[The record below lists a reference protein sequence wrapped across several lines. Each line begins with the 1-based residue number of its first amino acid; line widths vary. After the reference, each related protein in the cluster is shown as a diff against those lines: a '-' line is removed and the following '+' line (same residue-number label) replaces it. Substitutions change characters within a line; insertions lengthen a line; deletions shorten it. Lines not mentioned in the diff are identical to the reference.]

1 MTKIISSNIGY
12 PRIGENREWKRS
24 LENFWD
30 GNISEGE
37 LIEQTTAIRLNNLKK
52 QKELGID
59 LIPVGDFSFY
69 DHVLDTSI
77 TFGVVPSRFT
87 YNGGKVDLETY
98 FAIARGADEAIASEM
113 TKWFNTNYHYIVPEL
128 NDVTP
133 ALVDN
138 RALTYYEEAKEKL
151 GIDGKPVILG
161 PITFLKLAK
170 GYEKDEFARLV
181 DTFIPL
187 YVEQLKQLHAAGAE
201 WVQIDEPIFVTK
213 VDLETL
219 AAAKKV
225 YETFAEEVPGL
236 KIIFQTYFE
245 KIYHYAEITQ
255 LPVAAFGIDFVH
267 GDSLEQIRQFGFPQG
282 KTLAAGIIDGRNVWR
297 ADLGEK
303 LTILETL
310 KQFVNEGDIIV
321 QASSSLLHVPVT
333 KRLEEK
339 IDPVIL
345 GGLSFADEKITEIVS
360 LTKGLQEDRQA
371 IAEEIATVD
380 AALSE
385 LKDTYRSNE
394 EVREA
399 VSGLTAEDAQR
410 KAPFNERLQIQ
421 REHFNFPVLPTT
433 TIGSLPQTPEVRRTR
448 SKWRKGEI
456 TDQQY
461 ETFVNEQIERWID
474 IQEDID
480 IDVLVHGEFERN
492 DMVEYFGEKLN
503 GFSVTEFGWVQSY
516 GSRCVKPPLIFGDV
530 SWSGPMTVKESV
542 YAQSLTDRPIK
553 GMLTGPVTILNWSF
567 AHDATTRKEIM
578 DQIALALQKEVEAL
592 QSNGIKII
600 QVDEPAIREGLPLNP
615 AEWEEYLEAAAYAFR
630 LSTATAE
637 NDTQI
642 HTHMCYSQFE
652 DIFDAIDALDADVIS
667 IETSRSHGELVS
679 TFEENTYK
687 KEIGLGVY
695 DIHSPRIPAVEEMK
709 ANISRAL
716 RTIPASQFWVNPDC
730 GLKTR
735 KEDETIGALKVMVQA
750 AKESR
755 EKLA

>member
-1 MTKIISSNIGY
+1 
-12 PRIGENREWKRS
+12 
-24 LENFWD
+24 
-30 GNISEGE
+30 
-37 LIEQTTAIRLNNLKK
+37 
-52 QKELGID
+52 
-59 LIPVGDFSFY
+59 
-69 DHVLDTSI
+69 
-77 TFGVVPSRFT
+77 VVQSRFT
-87 YNGGKVDLETY
+87 YNGGKVYLETY
-98 FAIARGADEAIASEM
+98 YNIARGADEAIASEM
-113 TKWFNTNYHYIVPEL
+113 TKWFNTNYHYIVTEL

-360 LTKGLQEDRQA
+360 
-371 IAEEIATVD
+371 
-380 AALSE
+380 
-385 LKDTYRSNE
+385 
-394 EVREA
+394 
-399 VSGLTAEDAQR
+399 
-410 KAPFNERLQIQ
+410 
-421 REHFNFPVLPTT
+421 
-433 TIGSLPQTPEVRRTR
+433 
-448 SKWRKGEI
+448 
-456 TDQQY
+456 
-461 ETFVNEQIERWID
+461 
-474 IQEDID
+474 
-480 IDVLVHGEFERN
+480 
-492 DMVEYFGEKLN
+492 
-503 GFSVTEFGWVQSY
+503 
-516 GSRCVKPPLIFGDV
+516 
-530 SWSGPMTVKESV
+530 
-542 YAQSLTDRPIK
+542 
-553 GMLTGPVTILNWSF
+553 
-567 AHDATTRKEIM
+567 
-578 DQIALALQKEVEAL
+578 
-592 QSNGIKII
+592 
-600 QVDEPAIREGLPLNP
+600 
-615 AEWEEYLEAAAYAFR
+615 
-630 LSTATAE
+630 
-637 NDTQI
+637 
-642 HTHMCYSQFE
+642 
-652 DIFDAIDALDADVIS
+652 
-667 IETSRSHGELVS
+667 
-679 TFEENTYK
+679 
-687 KEIGLGVY
+687 
-695 DIHSPRIPAVEEMK
+695 
-709 ANISRAL
+709 
-716 RTIPASQFWVNPDC
+716 
-730 GLKTR
+730 
-735 KEDETIGALKVMVQA
+735 
-750 AKESR
+750 
-755 EKLA
+755 